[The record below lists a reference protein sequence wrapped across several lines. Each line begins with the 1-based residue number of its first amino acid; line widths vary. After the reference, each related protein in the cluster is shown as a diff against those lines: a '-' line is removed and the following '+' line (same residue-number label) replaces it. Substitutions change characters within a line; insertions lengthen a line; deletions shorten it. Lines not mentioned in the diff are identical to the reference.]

1 MTKKGKI
8 GLIKLLKRV
17 ITALETEK
25 NLKITGELTIEEIN
39 PEDVGREDIR
49 EL

>member
-1 MTKKGKI
+1 MTKKAKSS
-8 GLIKLLKRV
+8 LVKLLKRV

-25 NLKITGELTIEEIN
+25 NIKITGELTIEEIN
-39 PEDVGREDIR
+39 PEDMGREDIR

>member
-1 MTKKGKI
+1 MNKKVKLE
-8 GLIKLLKRV
+8 LILLLKRA
-17 ITALETEK
+17 INLLEREETPETK
-25 NLKITGELTIEEIN
+25 ELTIEEIN